1 MAEDKNILP
10 VGTILNNGCYK
21 IQKKLGKGGFGITYL
36 AEEIGIEELIDDDGK
51 TEVRPLKSH
60 ELVVIKELFFEE
72 FCNRDTQETRVIT
85 ITNTEK
91 NKEWEK
97 LVEKQKQEG
106 RYLRALNHKHIVKNK
121 KIFLENGTAY
131 IVMEYL
137 EGIDLEEIMKKSEK
151 LSLDKA
157 LKYTRQILSALHHVH
172 QHNIL
177 HLDVKPSNIFIRK
190 DTDDAILIDFGA
202 SLAYEPDGKVKNT
215 TSKLVSG
222 VSYYAATEQN
232 DIDNLKAF
240 DATLD
245 TFSLAGTFYH
255 MITGVLPPKPSLR
268 VSGRAEL
275 IMPNII
281 DSDLSDYFDALI
293 SKGLS
298 TKYHDRFSSSDEFL
312 IALDNQSV
320 YERKVK
326 SAQTYYAQKQYDEA
340 LKEIKIAAAFL
351 GETKTTKLLKEQCI
365 AENKADSNEQKYD
378 ELFKL
383 ALQFEANRDFENALT
398 NYQKANQANP
408 GKAECM
414 AKIDTC
420 KRIIEQRSKQQQL
433 ADLWIKVRNEESVG
447 RYEKAIELLNKI
459 LDIDAN
465 NAEAFKL
472 KNQLESKIAEKKEYE
487 KCKKTGADL
496 EKSKKW
502 DEALTL
508 YLNFQSQYPQSDY
521 NADIAIAIDR
531 CKKTR
536 IIPTSDNRISD
547 TLTNA
552 RDVIS
557 NFPTDEVKL
566 KAVLWQIDA
575 LLVEFPTSSELL
587 SYKGYIEDKINSLKP
602 IDKQPEPVINASKQ
616 DNERSGSK
624 VWIGIGV
631 IALCV
636 LFVVFWPR
644 PKAAE
649 EAPVYTDSVMVDTVY
664 SVTDDI
670 NFMSS
675 QMKSHKGFPIINN
688 TDTVKTYSGSVSYQS
703 QLPHGEGEITYVNGD
718 KYKGNFVDGKRQGAG
733 KYIFADGSYYEG
745 EFNDNL
751 PINCI
756 HYFSNGNKQG
766 EIQDGKYV
774 NYAK

>member
-1 MAEDKNILP
+1 MQEEKAILP
-10 VGTILNNGCYK
+10 IGTVLNNGCYK

-51 TEVRPLKSH
+51 TEVRSLKSH

-91 NKEWEK
+91 NKEWAK

-157 LKYTRQILSALHHVH
+157 LKYTRQVLSALHHVH

-190 DTDDAILIDFGA
+190 DSDDAVLIDFGA

-275 IMPNII
+275 ILPNII

-298 TKYHDRFSSSDEFL
+298 TKYHDRFSSSDEFV
-312 IALDNQSV
+312 IALDNQNV

-326 SAQTYYAQKQYDEA
+326 QAQTYFAQKQYHEA
-340 LKEIKIAAAFL
+340 LKELKIAAALL
-351 GETKTTKLLKEQCI
+351 GETKTTNLLKEQCE
-365 AENKADSNEQKYD
+365 AENKENSIEQKY
-378 ELFKL
+378 EEYFKQ
-383 ALQFEANRDFENALT
+383 ALQFETNRDFENALV
-398 NYQKANQANP
+398 NYQKANKENP
-408 GKAECM
+408 GKAECV

-420 KRIIEQRSKQQQL
+420 KRIIEQRTKQQQL
-433 ADLWIKVRNEESVG
+433 ADLWMKVRNEESVG
-447 RYEKAIELLNKI
+447 KYEKAIELLNKI

-508 YLNFQSQYPQSDY
+508 YLNFQSQYPQSY
-521 NADIAIAIDR
+521 YKTEIAIAIDR

-536 IIPTSDNRISD
+536 IIPTTDNRISD
-547 TLTNA
+547 ALTNA

-557 NFPTDEVKL
+557 NYPTDDAKL
-566 KAVLWQIDA
+566 KGVLWQIDA
-575 LLVEFPTSSELL
+575 LIVEFPTSKDLL
-587 SYKGYIEDKINSLKP
+587 SYKESIEKKLNSLEFIDLAPDDEKP
-602 IDKQPEPVINASKQ
+602 ELKEDEKKSGNKLWMGLALIAVI
-616 DNERSGSK
+616 
-624 VWIGIGV
+624 I
-631 IALCV
+631 IAI
-636 LFVVFWPR
+636 VFWPR
-644 PKAAE
+644 PRATEQAV
-649 EAPVYTDSVMVDTVY
+649 EAVEVDSVYVNAI
-664 SVTDDI
+664 DDLTFLR
-670 NFMSS
+670 N
-675 QMKSHKGFPIINN
+675 QPKYGELPIINS
-688 TDTVKTYSGSVSYQS
+688 DTIKNYNGNISSTSN
-703 QLPHGEGEITYVNGD
+703 LPHGEGEITYINND
-718 KYKGNFVDGKRQGAG
+718 IYKGHFIEGKRNGNG
-733 KYIFADGSYYEG
+733 KYTFNDKSYYEG
-745 EFNDNL
+745 EFKDNL

-756 HYFSNGNKQG
+756 HYFSNGEKQG

-774 NYAK
+774 YFAK